1 MKKRRL
7 FQIALVD
14 LSLMPFMVV
23 KAEEQI
29 DYKNVILGAFKIEDL
44 YKVIYVLVG
53 AIVVILFFKYVPRLI
68 PAKRVKVQKQ
78 KMSNTGGVILQKLGI
93 NDENFAK
100 IAFDKFVIVEE
111 TKVSLN
117 YDLLRKNTTGEM
129 YDTIVKQIADLEN
142 RGQKNMVKGFECN
155 SFKIQDAYF
164 DKGLVHI
171 VVLMT
176 SSMYDYVVDK
186 GNVVLRGNQ
195 TQKYKGQYLVTF
207 VKITGNDYET
217 KCPNCGA
224 DLNYINNG
232 LCNACNTQLS
242 MNPDDFLVSNILFV
256 GQGK

>member
-7 FQIALVD
+7 FQIVLVG

-23 KAEEQI
+23 KAEEKI

-53 AIVVILFFKYVPRLI
+53 AIAAILFFKYVPRLI

-78 KMSNTGGVILQKLGI
+78 KMSNTGGIILQKLGI

-100 IAFDKFVIVEE
+100 TAFDKYIIVEE

-155 SFKIQDAYF
+155 SFKIQDAYI
-164 DKGLVHI
+164 DKGLVYI
-171 VVLMT
+171 VT
-176 SSMYDYVVDK
+176 FISASMFDYVVDK
-186 GNVVLRGNQ
+186 GNIVLRGSQ
-195 TQKYKGQYLVTF
+195 TQKYSGQYLVTF
-207 VKITGNDYET
+207 AKITGNDYET
-217 KCPNCGA
+217 KCPSCGA
-224 DLNYINNG
+224 NLNYINNG
-232 LCNACNTQLS
+232 LCNACNNPVGI
-242 MNPDDFLVSNILFV
+242 NPDDFLVSNILFV